1 VANKIGGFD
10 SRPVRTGG
18 DRPVERADVRPKADR
33 ASPTTP
39 SDTSVTLTD
48 AAKRLAALERAVADV
63 PDMDMARVE
72 ELRNAIESGRYSVDA
87 ERIVTR
93 LLDLERE
100 LASATR
106 PAR

>member
-18 DRPVERADVRPKADR
+18 DRPVERADVRPKADQ
-33 ASPTTP
+33 AAAATP
-39 SDTSVTLTD
+39 SDSSVTLTD
-48 AAKRLAALERAVADV
+48 AAKRLAALERAVVNV
-63 PDMDMARVE
+63 PDVDMARVE
-72 ELRNAIESGRYSVDA
+72 ELRNAIESGRYAVDA
-87 ERIVTR
+87 DRLATR

-100 LASATR
+100 LAQAAR